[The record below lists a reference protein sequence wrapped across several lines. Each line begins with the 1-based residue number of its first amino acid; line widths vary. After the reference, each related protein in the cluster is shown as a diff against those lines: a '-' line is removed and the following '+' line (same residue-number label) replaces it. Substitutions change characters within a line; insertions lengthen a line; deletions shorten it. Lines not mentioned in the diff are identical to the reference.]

1 MFATTAAQ
9 PLASGR
15 YGGKAVFDFYFTDL
29 TFPAKNRALLA
40 SVVINSAIVEVLRWG
55 HGRV

>member
-1 MFATTAAQ
+1 MIRMSATTAAQ

-29 TFPAKNRALLA
+29 AFPAKNRALLA
-40 SVVINSAIVEVLRWG
+40 SVVIISAIVEVLR
-55 HGRV
+55 